1 LKKYIKIDDRFSLS
15 ADKFNIILKDNE
27 RFTNNGYSY
36 HSNVNDV
43 VNHITYAMEKDAVL
57 VGQPI
62 SSNKDL
68 RIGDLYLT
76 LTRLKHDITL
86 LIEKKLKKLKKDL
99 Q

>member
-1 LKKYIKIDDRFSLS
+1 
-15 ADKFNIILKDNE
+15 
-27 RFTNNGYSY
+27 
-36 HSNVNDV
+36 
-43 VNHITYAMEKDAVL
+43 MEKDAVL

-86 LIEKKLKKLKKDL
+86 LIEKKLEKLKKDL
-99 Q
+99 K

>member
-1 LKKYIKIDDRFSLS
+1 
-15 ADKFNIILKDNE
+15 
-27 RFTNNGYSY
+27 
-36 HSNVNDV
+36 
-43 VNHITYAMEKDAVL
+43 MEKDAVL

-99 Q
+99 K